1 MEKPYIDKEKALK
14 ELSEKLE
21 NEELVTVLDKIGFTK
36 NSFIN
41 GVSVLISLA
50 NSWYKKGYQDGQAAA
65 HQNGGDV
72 D

>member
-1 MEKPYIDKEKALK
+1 MKRPYIDKEKALK
-14 ELSEKLE
+14 ELNEKLE

-50 NSWYKKGYQDGQAAA
+50 NNWYKKGYQDGQAAA
-65 HQNGGDV
+65 HQNGGEV
-72 D
+72 N